1 MGFILAWRVAIRH
14 RQWRHLPPHNDYL
27 HPWLFPP
34 HLYGSYLSF
43 PHSPPPLISPSLHDP
58 RAVCLSAEKRA
69 PFCVT
74 YSTPR
79 TAN

>member
-34 HLYGSYLSF
+34 LYDPTFLP
-43 PHSPPPLISPSLHDP
+43 PHRDLLDPP
-58 RAVCLSAEKRA
+58 AVCLGAEKRA

-74 YSTPR
+74 CSTPR